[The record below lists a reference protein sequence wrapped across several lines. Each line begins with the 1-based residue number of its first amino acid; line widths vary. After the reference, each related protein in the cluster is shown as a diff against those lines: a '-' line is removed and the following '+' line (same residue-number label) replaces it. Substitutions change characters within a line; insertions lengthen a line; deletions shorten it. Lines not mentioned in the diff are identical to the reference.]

1 MNTDISNAPTI
12 MTGDAPPS
20 VTRENYSELAKEA
33 ESRKLEYDPAERAKY
48 VRNNLELIRRWK
60 SERMTRKD
68 IGERIPQFVKEYPT
82 LFEKATEPNPDI
94 GMINGMLAMLD
105 HMSNGKIN
113 QHQASVI
120 IGKALHKKYIVPITG
135 NDGVAEK

>member
-1 MNTDISNAPTI
+1 MNTDISNT
-12 MTGDAPPS
+12 PPPA

-33 ESRKLEYDPAERAKY
+33 ESRKLEYDPAERVKY

-60 SERMTRKD
+60 SERMIRKD
-68 IGERIPQFVKEYPT
+68 IAERIPQFVKEYPT

-105 HMSNGKIN
+105 HMANGKIN
-113 QHQASVI
+113 QHQASIV
-120 IGKALHKKYIVPITG
+120 IGKALHKKYIAPITG
-135 NDGVAEK
+135 NDGISEK